1 MNRRVICAVL
11 VTLSWAGNLARA
23 EEHYEVIV
31 ERDVRV
37 SMRDGVVLHA
47 DIYRP
52 KADGKFPVLLTRTPY
67 DRRGEIDFGPVAA
80 ARGYVVVAQDV
91 RGRFGSEGEW
101 YTFKY
106 ESQDGYDTVEWAA
119 ALPYSNGKVAMYS
132 GSYVGATQMLAAI
145 ASPPHLAAVFPQVT
159 ASNYH
164 EGWTYQG
171 GAFALWFNQSWTS
184 SLALNTLDRRV
195 GGESKASRWDM
206 DLPLSDYPV
215 LYVGTSAGVAKYY
228 SDWLAHADYDDY
240 WKQLSIDDHDAN
252 IKVPAFHQGG
262 WYDLFLGG
270 TLKNYMHIKARGG
283 SEAARRG
290 QRLIVG
296 PWFHGPFSG
305 KTGDIDFGVEAR
317 GGHVEYPME
326 ELRLRWFDYV
336 LKGVDDGIAKEK
348 PVKIFVMGRNAWRDE
363 DDWPLARAK
372 EARYYLH
379 SQGKANTLSGDGV
392 LSTVAPITEPV
403 DKYPYDPADPTPT
416 RGGGLCCDNNH
427 QPSGAFD
434 QRPVEARNDVLVYS
448 TPVFKEDTEV
458 TGPVSVEL
466 YASSSAV
473 DTDFTGKLVD
483 VWPNG
488 YAQNLTDGILRA
500 RYRVSPE
507 RPEFMNPGEVYKLI
521 LDLVATSNV
530 FLKGHQLRLEI
541 SSSNFPHYDRN
552 LNTGADQGHSTRMVK
567 AMNTVYHDREHPSAL
582 IVPVVRQ

>member
-1 MNRRVICAVL
+1 MNRRVIC
-11 VTLSWAGNLARA
+11 TLLLALFWSGSLAWA

-31 ERDVRV
+31 ERNVPAT
-37 SMRDGVVLHA
+37 MHDGTVLRA

-67 DRRGEIDFGPVAA
+67 DRRAEIDFGPVAA

-91 RGRFGSEGEW
+91 RGRFGSGGEW

-106 ESQDGYDTVEWAA
+106 ESQDGCDTVEWAA

-145 ASPPHLAAVFPQVT
+145 ASPPHLVAMFPQIT

-171 GAFALWFNQSWTS
+171 GAFALWFSQSWTS
-184 SLALNTLDRRV
+184 GLALNTLERRV

-206 DLPLSDYPV
+206 DLPLAAYPV
-215 LYVGTSAGVAKYY
+215 LDVDTSEGVAKYY
-228 SDWLAHADYDDY
+228 SDWVAHPDYDEY
-240 WKQLSIDDHDAN
+240 WKELCIDDHDAN
-252 IKVPAFHQGG
+252 IKVPAYHQGG

-270 TLKNYMHIKARGG
+270 TLRNYMHIKARGG
-283 SEAARRG
+283 SEAARHG

-296 PWFHGPFSG
+296 PWFHGPFNG
-305 KTGDIDFGVEAR
+305 KTGDIDFGPNAR
-317 GGHVEYPME
+317 ANQDVYPME
-326 ELRLRWFDYV
+326 DLRLRWFDSV
-336 LKGVDDGIAKEK
+336 LKGIDNGMAQEK
-348 PVKIFVMGRNAWRDE
+348 PVKIFVMGRNVWRDE
-363 DDWPLARAK
+363 DDWPLARAR
-372 EARYYLH
+372 ETRYYLH
-379 SQGKANTLSGDGV
+379 SQGKANTLSGNGE
-392 LSTVAPITEPV
+392 LSTAAPAAEPA
-403 DKYPYDPADPTPT
+403 DKYTYDPADPTPT

-427 QPSGAFD
+427 EPSGAFD
-434 QRPVEARNDVLVYS
+434 QRPVEARTDVLVYS
-448 TPVFKEDTEV
+448 TPPFKADTEV

-488 YAQNLTDGILRA
+488 YAQNLTDGIQRA
-500 RYRVSPE
+500 RYRISPE
-507 RPEFMNPGEVYKLI
+507 RAEFMNPGEVYKFTI
-521 LDLVATSNV
+521 DLVATSNV
-530 FLKGHQLRLEI
+530 FLKGHQLRMEI

-552 LNTGADQGHSTRMVK
+552 LNTGGDQGHSTRMVK
-567 AMNTVYHDREHPSAL
+567 AVNSVYHDHEHPSAL
-582 IVPVVRQ
+582 IVPVIPQ